1 MPIEAVVTK
10 WQGGWAI
17 VKDDDGTTP
26 RYISFGEYLEGPGT
40 DSFGVSDEKIF
51 YYSNPDEVLEFY
63 RGHSDGWLMVSWIP
77 VEVGAHV
84 ATPSLTL
91 PIQIQLEE
99 VVSIINI

>member
-1 MPIEAVVTK
+1 MTK

-17 VKDDDGTTP
+17 VKDGDSTTP
-26 RYISFGEYLEGPGT
+26 RYISFGEHLEGPGT

-51 YYSNPDEVLEFY
+51 CYSNADEVLNFY
-63 RGHSDGWLMVSWIP
+63 HGHSDGWRMVSWIP

-91 PIQIQLEE
+91 PIQIDILD
-99 VVSIINI
+99 IINI